1 MELAPLPGDVRK
13 HFPDGGQI
21 ACGYVAGDRADALR
35 VAAARIEFFAI
46 VSIGRDHHEA
56 TQTAFLQACQKVLP
70 CLTGLVPI
78 NGEPKDFALSVL
90 ACT

>member
-13 HFPDGGQI
+13 HFPDG
-21 ACGYVAGDRADALR
+21 VDN
-35 VAAARIEFFAI
+35 AI

-56 TQTAFLQACQKVLP
+56 TQTAFLQACQKVLL

-78 NGEPKDFALSVL
+78 NGEPEDFALSVL
-90 ACT
+90 TCTIGDHQRL